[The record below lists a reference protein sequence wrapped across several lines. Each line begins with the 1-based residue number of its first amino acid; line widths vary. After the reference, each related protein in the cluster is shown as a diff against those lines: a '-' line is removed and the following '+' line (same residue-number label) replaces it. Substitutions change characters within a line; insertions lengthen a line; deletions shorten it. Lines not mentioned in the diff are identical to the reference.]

1 MTRRYTT
8 PGTSYKYLSGL
19 ALLIAYGSL
28 YPFDFAA
35 APDGAFSILF
45 SQATLFS
52 SIGDAL
58 GNIGL
63 FIPWGLLGVLTIAQ
77 RRGMASAIVQ
87 TLLIG
92 FLVAFAL
99 QIAQIWVPTRTPA
112 LSDVFW
118 NMVGCI
124 AGVLLSYQLN
134 ARRQNLSGIFGIQ
147 QIIGGLLVAWIVWE
161 WLPLIPSLDFQ
172 LVKNHL
178 KELLAFDSISFNLV
192 FERAAITLLF
202 GELLSRVLKPHHSLI
217 ALPLVVASIIL
228 GKLFL
233 VDAQLNASI
242 FLGFLIGI
250 VSWWAIF
257 RLSVDRRT
265 AIVVAALLLAYSIQA
280 LAPFSLKDA
289 PTSFGW
295 LPFQGLLEGSMLVNI
310 RSLAGNLLLFSSVLI
325 LLRASG
331 SKLGAA
337 SVGLAFWVLC
347 MELAQLFISNRSGVI
362 SEPLLVLIA
371 GQCLRV
377 LDFSARSATVKLDS
391 AANVEKKSR
400 PTTPSAALP
409 SYRNA
414 AIQILIL
421 VGLIVLSLKLLL
433 QLPAIPY
440 NVKELFRAEG
450 SILALTSFALS
461 VLWIGVGSVWFGHQ
475 LIRSKWPGLL
485 LFPMS
490 IAISLIS
497 LMFLWSGVTSES
509 IADIAGSS
517 NRFWFVTNKNEW
529 GELWRDIFLYLDA
542 PETIGFLETGVRYW
556 ALYSPLSIFVA
567 LIYYL
572 QNAGQ
577 MKQQSWG
584 TKTALLLVALLV
596 LWFCKVIAFDWSS
609 TDNLTELIARDGE
622 WGWGGG
628 GYLYGLVFLI
638 SLNASLVA
646 ELSVT
651 NTRNPLKVTL
661 IFFIS
666 LPIGWWLINQGLE
679 QNIEKYDA
687 AFSGVQFL
695 LGPDRK
701 ILLSQNALLARWC
714 LVQVASI
721 LIIGLGMRLGK
732 IFFPI
737 SARPKN

>member
-8 PGTSYKYLSGL
+8 PGTSYKYLGGL

-63 FIPWGLLGVLTIAQ
+63 FIPWGLLGILTIAQ

-134 ARRQNLSGIFGIQ
+134 THRQNLSGIFGVQ
-147 QIIGGLLVAWIVWE
+147 QVIGGLLATWIVWE

-178 KELLAFDSISFNLV
+178 KELLAFDAISFNLL

-202 GELLSRVLKPHHSLI
+202 GELLSRFFKPHHSLI
-217 ALPLVVASIIL
+217 ALPLMAACIIL

-242 FLGFLIGI
+242 VLGFLIGI

-265 AIVVAALLLAYSIQA
+265 AIVVVALLLAYSIQA
-280 LAPFSLKDA
+280 FEPFSLKDA
-289 PTSFGW
+289 PSSFGW
-295 LPFQGLLEGSMLVNI
+295 LPFEGLLEGSMLVNI
-310 RSLAGNLLLFSSVLI
+310 RTLAGNLLLFGSVLM
-325 LLRASG
+325 LLWAAG

-347 MELAQLFISNRSGVI
+347 MELAQLFISNRSGAI
-362 SEPLLVLIA
+362 TEPLLVLIA
-371 GQCLRV
+371 GQCLGV
-377 LDFSARSATVKLDS
+377 LDFSARSATINLDS
-391 AANVEKKSR
+391 ADVENKSR
-400 PTTPSAALP
+400 PTPSAALP

-440 NVKELFRAEG
+440 NVKELFRADG

-475 LIRSKWPGLL
+475 LIRSKWPSLL

-490 IAISLIS
+490 IAVSLTS

-529 GELWRDIFLYLDA
+529 GEFWRDIFLYLDA

-596 LWFCKVIAFDWSS
+596 LWFCKAIAFDWSS

-651 NTRNPLKVTL
+651 NTRNPLKVAL

-666 LPIGWWLINQGLE
+666 LPIGWWLINQGME
-679 QNIEKYDA
+679 QNIEKYDTV
-687 AFSGVQFL
+687 FSGVQFL

-701 ILLSQNALLARWC
+701 NLLSQNALLTRWC

-737 SARPKN
+737 SAQPKN